1 MSKKKVTVGKVATE
15 LQAQDTVAQSPI
27 ELEREIHKEYE
38 QNFHECLERGKKQHL
53 SDFYVVVLTK
63 KERLLP
69 NVLRHY
75 FLHRNSCPTPD
86 YDQAVYK
93 YYKEHDGFEFMW
105 VIPDRNTC
113 KMMLKDALYL
123 PESQHE
129 LLRFVMDFAD
139 GSLMKKAKILNREQV
154 DSPLVI
160 V

>member
-1 MSKKKVTVGKVATE
+1 MSKKKVTVGKLATE
-15 LQAQDTVAQSPI
+15 LAAQDTVAQSPI

-38 QNFHECLERGKKQHL
+38 ANFNDCLERGKKQYQG
-53 SDFYVVVLTK
+53 DFYVVVITK

-75 FLHRNSCPTPD
+75 FLHRTSCPTPD

-93 YYKEHDGFEFMW
+93 YFKEHDGFEFLW
-105 VIPDRNTC
+105 VIPDRGTC
-113 KMMLKDALYL
+113 KLMLKDALYL
-123 PESQHE
+123 PESQHD

-139 GSLMKKAKILNREQV
+139 GELMKKAKRLNGEHV
-154 DSPLVI
+154 DSPLII